1 MRTLLLT
8 TALLVPLAVTGCDSE
23 KEPIVEP
30 NKSKKPS
37 ELKQAKK
44 TEMTP
49 EELAE
54 ARKKAGF
61 VDPEEQMAAARK
73 QLEHEDKLFVKG
85 HLDEFRKITKDF
97 RGALDSVEKGAP
109 KWAKAKD
116 SDAAFGKFNEGYKKD
131 NKALMKAYREL
142 TSNGANGVGS
152 IKLNA
157 FITDF
162 ENFNGDLGG
171 KISENEKFASSLEAL
186 RKALTDVDTAID
198 EIEKDESLEA
208 PAEGDAKGEGKKK

>member
-1 MRTLLLT
+1 MRTLVLS
-8 TALLVPLAVTGCDSE
+8 TALLAPFALTACDSN

-208 PAEGDAKGEGKKK
+208 PAEGDAKGEEKKK